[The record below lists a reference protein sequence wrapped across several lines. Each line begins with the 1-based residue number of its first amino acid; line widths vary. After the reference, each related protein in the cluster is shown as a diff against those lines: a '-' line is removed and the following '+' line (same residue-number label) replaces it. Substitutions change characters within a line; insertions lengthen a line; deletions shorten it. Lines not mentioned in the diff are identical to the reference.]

1 MMEDG
6 LIDGLEIDLGYT
18 KMFITR
24 QELKE
29 KGFCRGTLVLYT
41 CPCCIK
47 GVGYAFQTFAETA
60 KRCPFTS
67 LITFADIV
75 IFIVT
80 ISIYGFTSPSANNM
94 LGPSGEAFLKLG
106 AKWTPLILQ
115 GEVWRLVVPI
125 FLHAGVVHILANMYA
140 QIVVG
145 YSSETSWGTPTIAV
159 IYFVSGLAGNIVS
172 AYFSPGILSVGASG
186 AILGVIGAEVSQM
199 IATWQRTQAHLR
211 MSKAKYL
218 FFSLLILVIIGVVEH
233 DRVSTRS
240 SLTSGFDELLV
251 SQVDNFC
258 HAGGFGC
265 GFCMGLLRFNR
276 DFESKPRKIIA
287 GVLGVLGL
295 AGLVAILVVLF
306 LLHGRP
312 FYSG

>member
-1 MMEDG
+1 
-6 LIDGLEIDLGYT
+6 
-18 KMFITR
+18 
-24 QELKE
+24 
-29 KGFCRGTLVLYT
+29 
-41 CPCCIK
+41 
-47 GVGYAFQTFAETA
+47 
-60 KRCPFTS
+60 
-67 LITFADIV
+67 
-75 IFIVT
+75 
-80 ISIYGFTSPSANNM
+80 
-94 LGPSGEAFLKLG
+94 
-106 AKWTPLILQ
+106 
-115 GEVWRLVVPI
+115 
-125 FLHAGVVHILANMYA
+125 
-140 QIVVG
+140 
-145 YSSETSWGTPTIAV
+145 
-159 IYFVSGLAGNIVS
+159 
-172 AYFSPGILSVGASG
+172 
-186 AILGVIGAEVSQM
+186 M

-233 DRVSTRS
+233 DR
-240 SLTSGFDELLV
+240 
-251 SQVDNFC
+251 VDNFC